1 MVPAEEAYNLYRRIW
16 TERLKGG
23 QKDKG
28 DTPLEKNTQGKK

>member
-23 QKDKG
+23 QKDVEN
-28 DTPLEKNTQGKK
+28 TLPEKKKQRKE